1 MPHSRLPAATAAG
14 FSRGTRPA
22 LRLRLFGRA
31 GVEAARV
38 FPVAWRR
45 LLSEWWLGARSDP
58 WGPWVVVLRRLVPAP
73 EMGHHGPA
81 ERSALEPTVWPGAP
95 SLVWR
100 RWTWWAVGRVLGQ
113 DPARLRD
120 GGQS

>member
-1 MPHSRLPAATAAG
+1 MSSP
-14 FSRGTRPA
+14 
-22 LRLRLFGRA
+22 
-31 GVEAARV
+31 
-38 FPVAWRR
+38 
-45 LLSEWWLGARSDP
+45 WLGGGCCQDGGWERVATLG
-58 WGPWVVVLRRLVPAP
+58 GPWAVVLRRLVPAP

-100 RWTWWAVGRVLGQ
+100 RGTWWAVGKVLGQ
-113 DPARLRD
+113 NPARLGD